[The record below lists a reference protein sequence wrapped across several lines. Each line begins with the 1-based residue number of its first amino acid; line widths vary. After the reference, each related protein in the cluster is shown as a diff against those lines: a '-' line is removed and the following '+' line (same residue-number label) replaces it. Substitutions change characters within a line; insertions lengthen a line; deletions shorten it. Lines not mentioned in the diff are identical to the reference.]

1 MPQDKTVTV
10 RFDEGRYEYV
20 LNTNFKIPGIN
31 EIEASGSDLGDAFQS
46 LTEYLQDAG
55 I

>member
-20 LNTNFKIPGIN
+20 LNTHFNIPGVS
-31 EIEASGSDLGDAFQS
+31 EFEASGQDLGDAFQS